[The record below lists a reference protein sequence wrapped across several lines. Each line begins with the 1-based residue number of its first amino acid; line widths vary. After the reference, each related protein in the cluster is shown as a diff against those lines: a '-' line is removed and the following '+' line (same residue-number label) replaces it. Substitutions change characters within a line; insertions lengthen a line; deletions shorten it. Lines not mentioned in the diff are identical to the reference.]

1 MAHRSSTVSGK
12 GGSAAAP
19 DALGLSQ
26 IRNAAGRLTYVL
38 NLNAPGQKP
47 QMLRIG
53 DARALT
59 LEQAREKA
67 RRIQGDLLQAALE
80 SGIAAQSKPQMSFA
94 HFVEAHYL
102 PFILAKQRSTAA
114 AESYLRNWIVPSLGD
129 KMLDDVTKRDI
140 VFLTR
145 SLEIAELKP
154 GSVNRILN
162 IVKSCF
168 SKAIEWEMCSFAE
181 SPAKGVAEIK
191 DHAAKERFLSQEEAH
206 RLIQIVRRSRNPM
219 LFPIVGFLLM
229 TGARR
234 SEALKARWEHID
246 LERKL
251 WLIPLSKSGKPRH
264 IPLSAKAL
272 SFLAEAKQIAR
283 FSKGAK
289 DSPFVFCNVK
299 TGQAFTNIFNSWD
312 KARERAGL
320 KDVRMHDLRHSFASA
335 LVNNGLSIYDVKE
348 LLGHASI
355 TTTQRYAHLSQDRL
369 AHATE
374 TVAGHYGGGAEK
386 PK

>member
-1 MAHRSSTVSGK
+1 M
-12 GGSAAAP
+12 
-19 DALGLSQ
+19 
-26 IRNAAGRLTYVL
+26 TYVL
-38 NLNAPGQKP
+38 AIQSPGKNP

-67 RRIQGDLLQAALE
+67 LRIQGDLLQAALE
-80 SGIAAQSKPQMSFA
+80 SGFVAQSQPKLSFSS
-94 HFVEAHYL
+94 FVEGHYL

-114 AESYLRNWIVPSLGD
+114 AESYLRNWIIPSLGE
-129 KMLDDVTKRDI
+129 KMLDDITKRDI

-168 SKAIEWEMCSFAE
+168 SKAIEWELCTLSE
-181 SPAKGVAEIK
+181 SPAKGVAEVK
-191 DHAAKERFLSQEEAH
+191 DSAAKERVLSQDEAH
-206 RLIQIVRRSRNPM
+206 RLIHIVRQSRNPM

-234 SEALKARWEHID
+234 SEALNARWEHID
-246 LERKL
+246 LARKV
-251 WLIPLSKSGKPRH
+251 WLIPISKSGKPRH

-272 SFLAEAKQIAR
+272 SFLAEAKLVASR
-283 FSKGAK
+283 
-289 DSPFVFCNVK
+289 SPACKESPYVFCNPK
-299 TGQAFTNIFNSWD
+299 SGRAFTNIFNSWD

-355 TTTQRYAHLSQDRL
+355 NTTQRYAHLSQDRL
-369 AHATE
+369 AQATE
-374 TVAGHYGGGAEK
+374 TVAGHYGGGTKEK
-386 PK
+386 PIDHSEKQKMA